1 VGYCGRVTSTAWR
14 PPPKTTWLLGYG
26 AALATVTLVS
36 LSIGFVLG
44 RINLANASMLYLFA
58 VLATAVAFG
67 RGPAVFAALIAF
79 LTFDWFFVQ
88 PVHQFTVSDP
98 EEWVSLLLF
107 MLTATVTGQLAAGQ
121 RQRRREAE
129 QRQREAIVLYDVVR
143 LMSDSQ
149 LEDGL
154 AAVAERL
161 RNELNLP
168 ALAVEFWEPSGE
180 LVRVG
185 AGVADALSEI
195 YRSAAPARVLHSG
208 RAASSNEHATPGRW
222 VRIVPAERSHAT
234 ESPETR
240 AGKVDVVPIKVG
252 ERRIGAVVLLHRTRR
267 FDAVDN
273 RLVSAAATQIGLAV
287 DRDRLHKESTEAE
300 ILRRTDQ
307 LRAALLNAVSHDLR
321 TPLAAIMAS
330 AGSLR
335 QQDVQWTEEERQS
348 FAEAIEEE
356 AERLNR
362 LVGNLL
368 DLSRIEGGSLR
379 PDKSWHDL
387 GAVVE
392 DTLDRLRSV
401 VADHDLRVSVPEDLP
416 PVWLDPV
423 EIGEALYNLV
433 ENAAKYSPPHT
444 EIDVEV
450 RQAADHVAVS
460 VSDRGPGLPATALQ
474 HVFESFYRAIQ
485 SGGAPQPGGLGL
497 GLAVV
502 KGLVEAH
509 GGRVSVENRG
519 GGGARFTFTLPRAAS
534 AANTPPAP
542 EVSAA

>member
-1 VGYCGRVTSTAWR
+1 VGAREWR
-14 PPPKTTWLLGYG
+14 LRTLTTWLIGYA
-26 AALATVTLVS
+26 AALGAVTLMS
-36 LSIGFVLG
+36 LFIGFVLG
-44 RINLANASMLYLFA
+44 RINLANVSMVYLLA

-67 RGPAVFAALIAF
+67 RGPAIFAAVVAF

-88 PVHQFTVSDP
+88 PVHQLRVSDP
-98 EEWVSLLLF
+98 EEWISLLLF

-129 QRQREAIVLYDVVR
+129 RREREAVVLYDVVR
-143 LMSDSQ
+143 LMSESQ

-161 RNELNLP
+161 RHELRVP
-168 ALAVEFWEPSGE
+168 ALTVEFWQPTGE
-180 LVRVG
+180 LVRIG
-185 AGVADALSEI
+185 AGDTAGLTEV
-195 YRSAAPARVLHSG
+195 YRSSAPAHVLQSG
-208 RAASSNEHATPGRW
+208 RAASSSEHATPGRW
-222 VRIVPAERSHAT
+222 VRIVPAERVHAAD
-234 ESPETR
+234 SPAAR

-252 ERRIGAVVLLHRTRR
+252 ERRLGAVVLLHASQR
-267 FDAVDN
+267 FDTVDN
-273 RLVSAAATQIGLAV
+273 RLVSAAASQIGLAV
-287 DRDRLHKESTEAE
+287 ERDRLRRESTEAE

-307 LRAALLNAVSHDLR
+307 LRQALLNAVSHDLR

-348 FAEAIEEE
+348 FAEAIEQE

-387 GAVVE
+387 EALVDDVV
-392 DTLDRLRSV
+392 DRLRPL
-401 VADHDLRVSVPEDLP
+401 VARHELRVSVPRDLS

-433 ENAAKYSPPHT
+433 ENAAKYSPPASR
-444 EIDVEV
+444 IDVEV
-450 RQAADHVAVS
+450 RQAADDVVVS
-460 VSDRGPGLPATALQ
+460 VSDRGPGLPPSALQ
-474 HVFESFYRAIQ
+474 RVFDPFYRAIDDR
-485 SGGAPQPGGLGL
+485 GAPRPGGLGL

-509 GGRVSVENRG
+509 GGRVSVENRA
-519 GGGARFTFTLPRAAS
+519 GGGARFTFTLPRAAT
-534 AANTPPAP
+534 AADAPPAP
-542 EVSAA
+542 EVTAA